1 MRAIPVNFPSP
12 FCSHPPL
19 LFTAYSVQPNC
30 SSWFIERFSCLDT
43 CGYALYTYEKLMVGI
58 VQIRRKQRALVKIKK
73 APDFFRNQELFGG
86 DCWTRTS
93 DLLRVKRSGRLNSP
107 QNARFYKGFVRCSP
121 NKVRIIPESLSYFVV

>member
-73 APDFFRNQELFGG
+73 KLLISFEIRSFLVETAGLEPV
-86 DCWTRTS
+86 TS
-93 DLLRVKRSGRLNSP
+93 CV
-107 QNARFYKGFVRCSP
+107 
-121 NKVRIIPESLSYFVV
+121 

>member
-1 MRAIPVNFPSP
+1 MRALPVNFPSP

-93 DLLRVKRSGRLNSP
+93 DLLRVKMRRDVKALLLGAFRHFWPHFLWV
-107 QNARFYKGFVRCSP
+107 QITA
-121 NKVRIIPESLSYFVV
+121 LSTVSTR